1 MTDTEITGTNPESG
15 GLAPGS
21 GGLGWKPIAMV
32 FIIVSAALG
41 GILVYGQ
48 LTEPNFEP
56 MDITATIN
64 IDYGNGTVATH
75 TITTDNYTAFGFL
88 EAVVGFENIDA
99 TYYESFNSWLINSI
113 NGVQNGAD
121 IPGIADTSAYY
132 WQYYVNDELGP
143 VGADRYALL
152 DGDVL
157 EWRFEE
163 IVW

>member
-1 MTDTEITGTNPESG
+1 MTDSETTGTNQESG
-15 GLAPGS
+15 GLAPEN

-32 FIIVSAALG
+32 FMIVRAALG

-56 MDITATIN
+56 MDVTATIK
-64 IDYGNGTVATH
+64 IDYGNETVVTD
-75 TITTDNYTAFGFL
+75 TVTTDNYTAFGFL
-88 EAVVGFENIDA
+88 EASVGYGNIDA
-99 TYYESFNSWLINSI
+99 TYYEAFNSWLINGI
-113 NGVQNGAD
+113 NGVQNGVD
-121 IPGIADTSAYY
+121 IPGIGDTSKYY
-132 WQYYVNDELGP
+132 WQYYINDELGS

-163 IVW
+163 MVW